1 MQTLTPKQR
10 QDVSKLIQHGQKIA
24 AVKYIVDHTHCSL
37 QQAKMLADQI
47 QQQPEILFSSPST
60 ITSRIALDSRLNETQ
75 LDELIGLIE
84 NGDKIKA
91 IKYLVDHGGYSLQD
105 AKQAVDLIEQDPDH
119 TDTWLESDFPPSSS
133 PLSYERIQVDYAK
146 RTMHVVDSNGQK
158 QRIDEQHPHWNQIMQ
173 QFYRRTYPS
182 LDACFIDLIKRR
194 NEVEGSSSS
203 SSLETDNTSRHPN
216 TFASRSIMPNQMHGI
231 EDQTKKKDVSKLI
244 LLFCIGLIIIAILF
258 WIT

>member
-10 QDVSKLIQHGQKIA
+10 QDVSKLIQHGQKVA

-47 QQQPEILFSSPST
+47 EQQPEILSSSPST
-60 ITSRIALDSRLNETQ
+60 TTSRIALDFRLNETQ
-75 LDELIGLIE
+75 LDELIELIE

-146 RTMHVVDSNGQK
+146 RTMHVIDSNGQK
-158 QRIDEQHPHWNQIMQ
+158 QQIDEQHPHWNQIMQ

-203 SSLETDNTSRHPN
+203 SSLESNNTSRHPN
-216 TFASRSIMPNQMHGI
+216 TFASRPVMPNQMHGI
-231 EDQTKKKDVSKLI
+231 EDQTKKKDVSKLV

>member
-10 QDVSKLIQHGQKIA
+10 QDVSKLIQHGQKVA

-47 QQQPEILFSSPST
+47 EQQPEILSSSPST
-60 ITSRIALDSRLNETQ
+60 TTSRIALDSRLNETQ

-146 RTMHVVDSNGQK
+146 RTMHVIDSNGQK

-216 TFASRSIMPNQMHGI
+216 TFASRPVMPNQMHGI
-231 EDQTKKKDVSKLI
+231 EDQTKKKDVSKLV

>member
-10 QDVSKLIQHGQKIA
+10 QDVSKLIQHGQKVA

-47 QQQPEILFSSPST
+47 EQQPEILSSSPST
-60 ITSRIALDSRLNETQ
+60 TSRIALDSRLNETQ

-105 AKQAVDLIEQDPDH
+105 AKQAVDLIEKDPDH

-146 RTMHVVDSNGQK
+146 RTMHVIDSNGQK

-203 SSLETDNTSRHPN
+203 SSLETDNISRHPN
-216 TFASRSIMPNQMHGI
+216 TFASRPVMPNQMHGI
-231 EDQTKKKDVSKLI
+231 EDQTKKKDMSKLV

>member
-1 MQTLTPKQR
+1 MQALTPKQR
-10 QDVSKLIQHGQKIA
+10 QDVSKLIQHGQKVA

-47 QQQPEILFSSPST
+47 EQQPEILSSSPST
-60 ITSRIALDSRLNETQ
+60 TTSRIALDSRLNETQ

-133 PLSYERIQVDYAK
+133 PLSYERIQVDYSK
-146 RTMHVVDSNGQK
+146 RTMHVIDSNGQK

-216 TFASRSIMPNQMHGI
+216 TFASRPIMPNQMHGI
-231 EDQTKKKDVSKLI
+231 EDQTKKKDMSKLV

>member
-10 QDVSKLIQHGQKIA
+10 QDVSKLIQHGQKVA

-47 QQQPEILFSSPST
+47 EQQPEILSSSPST
-60 ITSRIALDSRLNETQ
+60 TTSRIALDFRLNETQ

-84 NGDKIKA
+84 DGDKIKA

-146 RTMHVVDSNGQK
+146 RTMHVIDSNGQK

-203 SSLETDNTSRHPN
+203 SSLESNNTSRHPN
-216 TFASRSIMPNQMHGI
+216 TFASRPVMPNQMHGI
-231 EDQTKKKDVSKLI
+231 EDQTKKKDMSKLV

>member
-10 QDVSKLIQHGQKIA
+10 QDVSKLIQHGQKVA

-47 QQQPEILFSSPST
+47 EQQPEILSSSPST
-60 ITSRIALDSRLNETQ
+60 TTSRIALDFRLNETQ

-105 AKQAVDLIEQDPDH
+105 AKQAVDLIEQDPDQM
-119 TDTWLESDFPPSSS
+119 DDWLEPNPPLASS

-146 RTMHVVDSNGQK
+146 RTMHVIDSNGQK

-203 SSLETDNTSRHPN
+203 SLLESNNTSRHPN
-216 TFASRSIMPNQMHGI
+216 TFASRPVMPNQMHGI
-231 EDQTKKKDVSKLI
+231 EDQTKKKDISKLV

>member
-10 QDVSKLIQHGQKIA
+10 QDVSKLIQHGQKVA

-47 QQQPEILFSSPST
+47 EQQPEILFSSPST
-60 ITSRIALDSRLNETQ
+60 TTSRIALDSRLNETQ

-105 AKQAVDLIEQDPDH
+105 AKQAVDLIEQDPDQM
-119 TDTWLESDFPPSSS
+119 DDWLEPNPPLASS
-133 PLSYERIQVDYAK
+133 PLSYERIQVDYSK
-146 RTMHVVDSNGQK
+146 RTMHVIDSNGQK

-194 NEVEGSSSS
+194 NEVEGSSF
-203 SSLETDNTSRHPN
+203 SLESNNTSRHPN
-216 TFASRSIMPNQMHGI
+216 TFASRPVMPNQMHGI
-231 EDQTKKKDVSKLI
+231 EDQTKKKDVSKLV

>member
-10 QDVSKLIQHGQKIA
+10 QDVSKLIQHGQKVA

-47 QQQPEILFSSPST
+47 EQQPEILSSSPST
-60 ITSRIALDSRLNETQ
+60 TTSRIALDFRLNETQ

-84 NGDKIKA
+84 DGDKIKA

-146 RTMHVVDSNGQK
+146 RTMHVIDSNGQK

-203 SSLETDNTSRHPN
+203 LESNNTSRHPN
-216 TFASRSIMPNQMHGI
+216 TFASRPVMPNQMHGI
-231 EDQTKKKDVSKLI
+231 EDQTKKKDMSKLV

>member
-1 MQTLTPKQR
+1 MQALTPKQR
-10 QDVSKLIQHGQKIA
+10 QDVSKLIQHGQKVA

-47 QQQPEILFSSPST
+47 EQQPEILSSSPST
-60 ITSRIALDSRLNETQ
+60 TTSRIALDSRLNETQ

-133 PLSYERIQVDYAK
+133 PLSYERIQVDYSK
-146 RTMHVVDSNGQK
+146 RTMHVIDSNGQK
-158 QRIDEQHPHWNQIMQ
+158 QRIDEQHPHWNRIMQ

-216 TFASRSIMPNQMHGI
+216 TFASRPIMPNQMHGI
-231 EDQTKKKDVSKLI
+231 EDQTKKKDMSKLV

>member
-10 QDVSKLIQHGQKIA
+10 QDVSKLIQHGQKVA

-47 QQQPEILFSSPST
+47 EQQPEILFSSPST
-60 ITSRIALDSRLNETQ
+60 TTSSIALDSRLNETQ

-105 AKQAVDLIEQDPDH
+105 AKQAVDLIEHDPDH

-133 PLSYERIQVDYAK
+133 PLSYERIQVDYSK
-146 RTMHVVDSNGQK
+146 RTMHVIDSNGQK

-203 SSLETDNTSRHPN
+203 LESNNTSHHPN
-216 TFASRSIMPNQMHGI
+216 TFASRPIMPNQMHGI
-231 EDQTKKKDVSKLI
+231 EDQTKKKDVSKLV

>member
-10 QDVSKLIQHGQKIA
+10 QDVSKLIQHGQKVA

-47 QQQPEILFSSPST
+47 EQQPEILFSSPST
-60 ITSRIALDSRLNETQ
+60 TTSRIALDSRLNETQ

-105 AKQAVDLIEQDPDH
+105 AKQAVDLIEQDPDQM
-119 TDTWLESDFPPSSS
+119 DDWLEPNPPLASS

-146 RTMHVVDSNGQK
+146 RTMHVIDSNGQK

-182 LDACFIDLIKRR
+182 LDACFID
-194 NEVEGSSSS
+194 
-203 SSLETDNTSRHPN
+203 
-216 TFASRSIMPNQMHGI
+216 
-231 EDQTKKKDVSKLI
+231 
-244 LLFCIGLIIIAILF
+244 
-258 WIT
+258 

>member
-10 QDVSKLIQHGQKIA
+10 QDVSKLIQHGQKVA

-47 QQQPEILFSSPST
+47 EQQPEILSSSPST
-60 ITSRIALDSRLNETQ
+60 TSSIALDSRLNETQ

-146 RTMHVVDSNGQK
+146 RTMHVIDSNGQK

-203 SSLETDNTSRHPN
+203 LESNNTSRHPN
-216 TFASRSIMPNQMHGI
+216 TFASRPVMPNQMHGI
-231 EDQTKKKDVSKLI
+231 EDQTKKKDVSKLV

>member
-10 QDVSKLIQHGQKIA
+10 QDVSKLIQHGQKVA

-47 QQQPEILFSSPST
+47 EQQPEILSSSPST
-60 ITSRIALDSRLNETQ
+60 TSSIALNSRLNETQ

-146 RTMHVVDSNGQK
+146 RTMHVIDSNGQK

-203 SSLETDNTSRHPN
+203 LESNNTSRHPN
-216 TFASRSIMPNQMHGI
+216 TFASRPVMPNQMHGI
-231 EDQTKKKDVSKLI
+231 EDQTKKKDVSKLV

>member
-1 MQTLTPKQR
+1 MQILTPKQR
-10 QDVSKLIQHGQKIA
+10 QDVSKLIQHGQKVA

-47 QQQPEILFSSPST
+47 EQQPEILSSSPST
-60 ITSRIALDSRLNETQ
+60 TSIIALDSRLNETQ

-105 AKQAVDLIEQDPDH
+105 AKQAMDLIEQDPDH

-146 RTMHVVDSNGQK
+146 RTMHVIDSNGQK

-194 NEVEGSSSS
+194 NEVEGSSSL
-203 SSLETDNTSRHPN
+203 LESNNTSRHPN
-216 TFASRSIMPNQMHGI
+216 TFASRPVMPNQMHGI
-231 EDQTKKKDVSKLI
+231 EDQTKKKDMSKLV

>member
-47 QQQPEILFSSPST
+47 EQQPEILSSSPSIT
-60 ITSRIALDSRLNETQ
+60 TSRIALDFRLNETQ

-84 NGDKIKA
+84 DDDKIKA

-146 RTMHVVDSNGQK
+146 RTMHVIDSNGQK

-203 SSLETDNTSRHPN
+203 SLESNNTSRHPN
-216 TFASRSIMPNQMHGI
+216 TFASRPVMPNQMHGI
-231 EDQTKKKDVSKLI
+231 EDQTKKKDMSKLV

>member
-10 QDVSKLIQHGQKIA
+10 QDVSKLIQHGQKVA

-47 QQQPEILFSSPST
+47 EQQPEILSSSPST
-60 ITSRIALDSRLNETQ
+60 TTSRIALDSRLNETQ

-146 RTMHVVDSNGQK
+146 RTMHVIDSNGQK

-203 SSLETDNTSRHPN
+203 SSLESNNTSRHPN
-216 TFASRSIMPNQMHGI
+216 TFASRPVMPNQMHGI
-231 EDQTKKKDVSKLI
+231 EDQTKKKDMSKLV

>member
-10 QDVSKLIQHGQKIA
+10 QDVSKLIQHGQKVA

-47 QQQPEILFSSPST
+47 EQQPEILSSSPST
-60 ITSRIALDSRLNETQ
+60 TSRIALDSRLNETQ

-146 RTMHVVDSNGQK
+146 RTMHVIDSNGQK

-203 SSLETDNTSRHPN
+203 LESNNTSRHPN
-216 TFASRSIMPNQMHGI
+216 TFASRPVMPNQMHGI
-231 EDQTKKKDVSKLI
+231 EDQTKKKDVSKLV

>member
-10 QDVSKLIQHGQKIA
+10 QDVSKLIQHGQKVA

-47 QQQPEILFSSPST
+47 EQQPEILSSSPST
-60 ITSRIALDSRLNETQ
+60 TTSRIALDSRLNETQ

-146 RTMHVVDSNGQK
+146 RTMHVIDSNGQK

-173 QFYRRTYPS
+173 QFYRRTYSS

-203 SSLETDNTSRHPN
+203 SSLETNNTSHHPN
-216 TFASRSIMPNQMHGI
+216 TFASRPVMPNQMHGI
-231 EDQTKKKDVSKLI
+231 EDQTKKKDVSKLV

>member
-10 QDVSKLIQHGQKIA
+10 QDVSKLIQHGQKVA

-47 QQQPEILFSSPST
+47 EQQPEILSSSPST
-60 ITSRIALDSRLNETQ
+60 TTSRIALDFRLNETQ

-84 NGDKIKA
+84 DGDKIKA

-146 RTMHVVDSNGQK
+146 RTMHVIDSNGQK

-203 SSLETDNTSRHPN
+203 LESNNTSRHPN
-216 TFASRSIMPNQMHGI
+216 TFASRPVMPNQIHGI
-231 EDQTKKKDVSKLI
+231 EDQTKKKDISKLV

>member
-1 MQTLTPKQR
+1 MQILTPKQR
-10 QDVSKLIQHGQKIA
+10 QDVSKLIQHGQKVA

-47 QQQPEILFSSPST
+47 EQQPEILSSSPST
-60 ITSRIALDSRLNETQ
+60 TSIIALDSRLNETQ

-105 AKQAVDLIEQDPDH
+105 AKQAMDLIEQDPDH

-146 RTMHVVDSNGQK
+146 RTMHVIDSNGQK

-194 NEVEGSSSS
+194 NEVEGSSSL
-203 SSLETDNTSRHPN
+203 LESNNTSRHPN
-216 TFASRSIMPNQMHGI
+216 TFASRPVMPNQMHGI
-231 EDQTKKKDVSKLI
+231 EDQTKKKTCLS
-244 LLFCIGLIIIAILF
+244 LFCCFALD
-258 WIT
+258 

>member
-10 QDVSKLIQHGQKIA
+10 QDVSKLIQHGQKVA

-47 QQQPEILFSSPST
+47 EQQPEILSSSPST
-60 ITSRIALDSRLNETQ
+60 TSSIALDFRLNETQ

-146 RTMHVVDSNGQK
+146 RTMHVIDSNGQK

-203 SSLETDNTSRHPN
+203 LESNNTSRHPN
-216 TFASRSIMPNQMHGI
+216 TFASRPVMPNQMHGI
-231 EDQTKKKDVSKLI
+231 EDQTKKKDVSKLV

>member
-10 QDVSKLIQHGQKIA
+10 QDVSKLIQHGQKVA

-47 QQQPEILFSSPST
+47 EQQPEILFSSPST
-60 ITSRIALDSRLNETQ
+60 TSIIALDSRLNETQ

-146 RTMHVVDSNGQK
+146 RTMHVIDSNGQK

-203 SSLETDNTSRHPN
+203 LESNNTSRHPN
-216 TFASRSIMPNQMHGI
+216 TFASRPVMPNQMHGI
-231 EDQTKKKDVSKLI
+231 EDQTKKKDVSKLV

>member
-10 QDVSKLIQHGQKIA
+10 QDVSKLIQHGQKVA

-47 QQQPEILFSSPST
+47 EQQPEILSSSPST
-60 ITSRIALDSRLNETQ
+60 TTSRIALDFRLNETQ

-84 NGDKIKA
+84 DGDKIKA

-146 RTMHVVDSNGQK
+146 RTMHVIDSNGQK

-203 SSLETDNTSRHPN
+203 LESNNTSRHPN
-216 TFASRSIMPNQMHGI
+216 TFASRPVMPNQMHGI
-231 EDQTKKKDVSKLI
+231 EDQTKKKDVSKLV

>member
-10 QDVSKLIQHGQKIA
+10 QDVSKLIQHGQKVA

-47 QQQPEILFSSPST
+47 EQQPEILFSSPST
-60 ITSRIALDSRLNETQ
+60 TTSRIALDSRLNETQ

-146 RTMHVVDSNGQK
+146 RTMHVIDSNGQK

-203 SSLETDNTSRHPN
+203 LESNNTSRHPN
-216 TFASRSIMPNQMHGI
+216 TFASQPVMPNQMHGI
-231 EDQTKKKDVSKLI
+231 EDQTKKKDMSKLV

>member
-10 QDVSKLIQHGQKIA
+10 QDVSKLIQHGQKVA

-47 QQQPEILFSSPST
+47 EQQPEILFSSPST
-60 ITSRIALDSRLNETQ
+60 TSIIALDFRLNETQ

-84 NGDKIKA
+84 DGDKIKA

-146 RTMHVVDSNGQK
+146 RTMHVIDSNGQK

-203 SSLETDNTSRHPN
+203 LESNNTSRHPN
-216 TFASRSIMPNQMHGI
+216 TFASRPVMPNQMHGI
-231 EDQTKKKDVSKLI
+231 EDQTKKKDISKLV

-258 WIT
+258 WMT

>member
-1 MQTLTPKQR
+1 
-10 QDVSKLIQHGQKIA
+10 
-24 AVKYIVDHTHCSL
+24 
-37 QQAKMLADQI
+37 MLADQI
-47 QQQPEILFSSPST
+47 EQQPEILSSSPST
-60 ITSRIALDSRLNETQ
+60 TTSRIALDFRLNETQ

-146 RTMHVVDSNGQK
+146 RTMHVIDSNGQK
-158 QRIDEQHPHWNQIMQ
+158 QRIDEQHPDWNQIMQ

-203 SSLETDNTSRHPN
+203 SLLESNNTCRHPN
-216 TFASRSIMPNQMHGI
+216 TFASRPVMPNQMHGI
-231 EDQTKKKDVSKLI
+231 EDQTKKKDMSKLV

>member
-10 QDVSKLIQHGQKIA
+10 QDVSKLIQHGQKVA

-47 QQQPEILFSSPST
+47 EQQPEILFSSPST
-60 ITSRIALDSRLNETQ
+60 TSSIALDSRLNETQ

-133 PLSYERIQVDYAK
+133 PLSYERIQVDYSK
-146 RTMHVVDSNGQK
+146 RTMHVIDSNGQK

-216 TFASRSIMPNQMHGI
+216 TFASRPIMPNQMHGI
-231 EDQTKKKDVSKLI
+231 EDQTKKKDMSKLV

>member
-10 QDVSKLIQHGQKIA
+10 QDVSKLIQHGQKVA

-47 QQQPEILFSSPST
+47 EQQPEILSSSPST
-60 ITSRIALDSRLNETQ
+60 TSSIALDSRLNETQ

-84 NGDKIKA
+84 NGDKIKT

-146 RTMHVVDSNGQK
+146 RTMHVIDSNGQK

-203 SSLETDNTSRHPN
+203 LESNNTSRHPN
-216 TFASRSIMPNQMHGI
+216 TFASRPVMPNQMHGI
-231 EDQTKKKDVSKLI
+231 EDQTKKKDVSKLV

>member
-10 QDVSKLIQHGQKIA
+10 QDVSKLIQHGQKVA

-47 QQQPEILFSSPST
+47 EQQPEILFSSPST
-60 ITSRIALDSRLNETQ
+60 TSSIALDFRLNETQ
-75 LDELIGLIE
+75 LDELIELIE

-105 AKQAVDLIEQDPDH
+105 AKQAVDLIEQDPDQM
-119 TDTWLESDFPPSSS
+119 DDWLEPNPPLASS
-133 PLSYERIQVDYAK
+133 PLSYERIQVDYSK
-146 RTMHVVDSNGQK
+146 RTMHVIDSNGQK

-203 SSLETDNTSRHPN
+203 LESNNTSRHPN
-216 TFASRSIMPNQMHGI
+216 TFASRPVMPNQMHGI
-231 EDQTKKKDVSKLI
+231 EDQTKKKTCLS
-244 LLFCIGLIIIAILF
+244 LFCYFALD
-258 WIT
+258 

>member
-10 QDVSKLIQHGQKIA
+10 QDVSKLIQHGQKVA

-37 QQAKMLADQI
+37 QQAKMLTDQI
-47 QQQPEILFSSPST
+47 EQQPEILSSSPST
-60 ITSRIALDSRLNETQ
+60 TTSRIALDFRLNETQ

-105 AKQAVDLIEQDPDH
+105 AKQAVDLIEQDPDQM
-119 TDTWLESDFPPSSS
+119 DDWLEPNPPLASS

-146 RTMHVVDSNGQK
+146 RTMHVIDSNGQK

-194 NEVEGSSSS
+194 NEVEDSS
-203 SSLETDNTSRHPN
+203 SSLESNNTSRHPN
-216 TFASRSIMPNQMHGI
+216 TFASRPVMPNQMHGI
-231 EDQTKKKDVSKLI
+231 EDQTKKKDVSRLV

>member
-10 QDVSKLIQHGQKIA
+10 QDVSKLIQHGQKVA

-47 QQQPEILFSSPST
+47 EQQPEILSSSPST
-60 ITSRIALDSRLNETQ
+60 TTSRIALDFRLNETQ

-84 NGDKIKA
+84 DGDKIKA

-146 RTMHVVDSNGQK
+146 RTMHVIDSNGQK

-194 NEVEGSSSS
+194 NEVEGPSS
-203 SSLETDNTSRHPN
+203 SSLLESNNTSRHPN
-216 TFASRSIMPNQMHGI
+216 TFASRPVMPNQMHGI
-231 EDQTKKKDVSKLI
+231 EDQTKKKDISKLV

>member
-47 QQQPEILFSSPST
+47 EQQPEILSSSPST
-60 ITSRIALDSRLNETQ
+60 TTSRIALDSRLNETQ

-146 RTMHVVDSNGQK
+146 RTIHVIDSNGQK
-158 QRIDEQHPHWNQIMQ
+158 QRIDEKHPHWNQIMQ

-203 SSLETDNTSRHPN
+203 LESHNTSRHPN
-216 TFASRSIMPNQMHGI
+216 TFASQPVMPNQMHGI
-231 EDQTKKKDVSKLI
+231 EDQTKKKDVSKLV